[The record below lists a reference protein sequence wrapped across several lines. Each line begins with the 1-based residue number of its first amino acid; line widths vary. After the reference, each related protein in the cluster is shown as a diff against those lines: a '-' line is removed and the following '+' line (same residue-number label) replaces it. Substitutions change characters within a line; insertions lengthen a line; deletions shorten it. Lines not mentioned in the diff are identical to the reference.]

1 MATTS
6 YIDLVLAKPN
16 GFPATL
22 FYAPP
27 FSKLGYGD
35 TCIVEVES
43 RIRAERELVLKSADV
58 ISCITLDRNSEL
70 KTLDFILKSC
80 GMTSSDVNKVVSRVI
95 YKEFDFEDV
104 GGLGDA

>member
-58 ISCITLDRNSEL
+58 LSCITLDRNSES

-80 GMTSSDVNKVVSRVI
+80 GMTSSDVKKVVSRVI
-95 YKEFDFEDV
+95 YKEFDFGEI
-104 GGLGDA
+104 GDIDHA